1 MKKALVIAL
10 CLIMAVSVIFVGCG
24 NTTDPETTTDVAADT
39 TAEATS
45 EKTEAGDTLKFGAGV
60 SVAAPATTDATD
72 DKDGT
77 GKVDI
82 TFAAVTVDAD
92 GKIVA
97 CALDT
102 ASNSVNYT
110 ADGKAVAV
118 EEFKTKYELGKD
130 YNMVAYGGAVK
141 EWFEQADAFEAVVA
155 GKTLD
160 EVKALV
166 AEENKGTDEVIKAG
180 CTIMINEFVAAIE
193 KAYNAAAASDV
204 TAADT
209 LKVTAATE
217 QTCTDATEDKD
228 GSNKVSTTV
237 FAAAVNAEGKVVACA
252 SDCVEVTFTFTTAGA
267 ATLDTTKAV
276 VSKKDQGA
284 DYGMV
289 AFGGAEKE
297 WFEQAAA
304 FDAACIGKTAKEIA
318 GFVVTEGEN
327 AGKGVEDIQAA
338 GCTIYV
344 TGFVKAASKI

>member
-24 NTTDPETTTDVAADT
+24 NTTGTETTTPDTSSAETTTENTESAA
-39 TAEATS
+39 
-45 EKTEAGDTLKFGAGV
+45 TLKFGSGV
-60 SVAAPATTDATD
+60 YVTAPATTDATE
-72 DKDGT
+72 DKDGS

-102 ASNSVNYT
+102 ASNTVNFT
-110 ADGKAVAV
+110 ADGKAVAN

-141 EWFEQADAFEAVVA
+141 EWFEQTDAFEALVA

-166 AEENKGTDEVIKAG
+166 AEGDKGTDEVIKAG
-180 CTIMINEFVAAIE
+180 CTIMIAEFVGAIE
-193 KAYNAAAASDV
+193 KAYNAAAESEV

-237 FAAAVNAEGKVVACA
+237 FAAAVNADGKVVACA
-252 SDCVEVTFTFTTAGA
+252 SDCVEVAFTFTTAGA
-267 ATLDTTKAV
+267 STLDTTKEV
-276 VSKKDQGA
+276 VSKKAQGK

-289 AFGGAEKE
+289 AYGGAEKE

-304 FDAACIGKTAKEIA
+304 FDSACVGKTAKEIA
-318 GFVVTEGEN
+318 GFVAED
-327 AGKGVEDIQAA
+327 GKAVADIQSA
-338 GCTIYV
+338 GCTIFV